1 MLNIGESMIFTDID
15 IIWSSAKI
23 ALTYTIKI
31 SIIVLISMFAMNY
44 TINTGIMKRFSELM
58 EPITKHLNVNPLSI
72 SSILVCFFSPTVG
85 YSILAEGLRDK
96 KLNEKEIIGTSLAN
110 SFPSVLSH
118 TFTFFIPVVIP
129 ILGLTGLLFVLIR
142 LGASLVKSLIGAI
155 YLSIISKKVDFEV
168 PEINK
173 MDKKE
178 NLEKSLK
185 STLRFSKRLIPIM
198 LITMFLVVYLSKI
211 GVFDYLNNL
220 VSPITNILGLN
231 PNVGLLSLTEIVN
244 VQAAIVMAGGFLN
257 ENMLSSKEVLIG
269 LIIGN
274 VLTFSTRYVK
284 HSLPLHVS
292 LFGTKLGTKIVMI
305 NAAITLLLDIIII
318 IGLLIL

>member
-1 MLNIGESMIFTDID
+1 MILDVNIVM
-15 IIWSSAKI
+15 SSAKI
-23 ALTYTIKI
+23 ALLYTMKI
-31 SIIVLISMFAMNY
+31 SIIVLISMFVMNY
-44 TINTGIMKRFSELM
+44 IINTGIMKKFSELM
-58 EPITKHLNVNPLSI
+58 EPITRHLNMNPLSI

-85 YSILAEGLRDK
+85 YSILAEGLKDK
-96 KLNEKEIIGTSLAN
+96 KLNEREIIGTSLAN

-118 TFTFFIPVVIP
+118 TITFFIPVVIP
-129 ILGLTGLLFVLIR
+129 ILGLTWLLFVLIR
-142 LGASLVKSLIGAI
+142 LGVAFAKSIIGTI

-168 PEINK
+168 PEISK

-185 STLRFSKRLIPIM
+185 STLRFSKRLIPVM
-198 LITMFLVVYLSKI
+198 LITMFLVIYLSKI
-211 GVFDYLNNL
+211 GAFDYLNNL

-231 PNVGLLSLTEIVN
+231 PNVGLVSLTEIMN

-257 ENMLSSKEVLIG
+257 ENILSSKEVLIG

-274 VLTFSTRYVK
+274 VLSFSTRYVK

-305 NAAITLLLDIIII
+305 NAAITLLLDIMIIG
-318 IGLLIL
+318 GLLIL

>member
-1 MLNIGESMIFTDID
+1 MIFDVNVVM
-15 IIWSSAKI
+15 SSAKI
-23 ALTYTIKI
+23 SLIYTVKI
-31 SIIVLISMFAMNY
+31 SIIVLISMFIMNY
-44 TINTGIMKRFSELM
+44 IINTGIMKKFSELM
-58 EPITKHLNVNPLSI
+58 EPITRHLNMNPLSI

-85 YSILAEGLRDK
+85 YSILAEGLKDK
-96 KLNEKEIIGTSLAN
+96 KLNEREIIGTSLAN

-118 TFTFFIPVVIP
+118 TITFFIPVVIP

-142 LGASLVKSLIGAI
+142 LGVAFAKSIIGTI

-168 PEINK
+168 PEISK

-185 STLRFSKRLIPIM
+185 STLRFSKRLIPVM
-198 LITMFLVVYLSKI
+198 LITMFLVIYLSKI
-211 GVFDYLNNL
+211 GAFDYLNNL

-231 PNVGLLSLTEIVN
+231 PNVGLVSLTEIMN

-257 ENMLSSKEVLIG
+257 ENILSSKEVLIG

-274 VLTFSTRYVK
+274 VLSFSTRYVK

-305 NAAITLLLDIIII
+305 NAAITLLLDIMIIG
-318 IGLLIL
+318 GLLIL